1 MINLKF
7 HFYISSIDLGSIY
20 YFKNHFLIMDPQ
32 IISLFKTVISF
43 LLLIL
48 LTYLNFM
55 ILLDFSIFLLI
66 IEYLLIFILF
76 QPN

>member
-1 MINLKF
+1 
-7 HFYISSIDLGSIY
+7 
-20 YFKNHFLIMDPQ
+20 MDPQ